1 MIKLALWATLLAPAF
16 AEAGPIDGDDAQHLA
31 EALRYAG
38 VKPTTVKTARTFHA
52 ATLSCTI
59 DLDNALNEYRCTVD
73 RREIKDAPA
82 YLLSQAMDG
91 VVGFESRIKGDSI
104 TTSGTNVACI
114 VDPNKKPLDA
124 RFECT
129 WDKMKPVPPKKPV
142 KDIVQPVKGE
152 KQ

>member
-1 MIKLALWATLLAPAF
+1 MSKLSLWAVLLSSAF
-16 AEAGPIDGDDAQHLA
+16 AEAGPIDGDDAQHFA

-52 ATLSCTI
+52 STLSCTI
-59 DLDNALNEYRCTVD
+59 DLDDALNEYHCTVD

-82 YLLSQAMDG
+82 YLLSQVMDG
-91 VVGFESRIKGDSI
+91 VIGFESRIKGDSI
-104 TTSGTNVACI
+104 TTSGTNVTCI

-129 WDKMKPVPPKKPV
+129 WDKMKPVAPKKRV
-142 KDIVQPVKGE
+142 KDIVQPIKIE